1 MLKVILSA
9 ISIHLI
15 FFWSIYFSDNI
26 IYSGKDILRIHYAS
40 KIFLFESFQNYH
52 FPIWTDKMFGGY
64 PILFDLE
71 RGYQNI
77 FNLISVYFL
86 GPINSLN
93 FIFAC
98 VYLIGFVSMSF
109 LLQKLTKLNLWYCII
124 LTVLYFYSHL
134 SLSHVQHQN
143 MLFSIFLLP
152 TIILLSYLFV
162 QNRRFLYIFCTIL
175 VYYFLITFGSLQTVI
190 INVFFQSIFIIIVS
204 KNVKSGIVNILSLV
218 TPSFILTIPS
228 IYYFFQMFQD
238 SERSVSGVSGQG
250 NLNLFHLGSYLLPFF
265 LGSQN
270 YFGTTLDS
278 DLLKQE
284 SLLYFSLSGFL
295 STILYFSKRDTSGD
309 NIFKKI
315 LGVTFLL
322 FIILNVWVYFPF
334 DLFRYWIRSSYI
346 INFAILLLLADFLH
360 KFSIDKAQNKLMNYN
375 VKYILFFVF
384 CLFLATIASFVN
396 KDYLFLFNTY
406 LNDYFF
412 YIPIYLLIVLATLF
426 IFFKYPRFLILVLL
440 IDFSVSQT
448 VHNFNLFLPKDE
460 LISFTKQFN
469 FYENTNDDYS
479 LLKNEPSLSGYS
491 GLVPKYKVED
501 NSWRAKY
508 VLEDLIYFY
517 ILSTAVTLFYLYGIK
532 RYVWKNH

>member
-26 IYSGKDILRIHYAS
+26 IYSGKDTLRIHYAS
-40 KIFLFESFQNYH
+40 KFFLFESLQNYH

-71 RGYQNI
+71 RGYQNV

-93 FIFAC
+93 FIFVC
-98 VYLIGFVSMSF
+98 TYLIGFVSMSF
-109 LLQKLTKLNLWYCII
+109 LLHKLTKLNLWNSVI
-124 LTVLYFYSHL
+124 LTVLYFFSHF
-134 SLSHVQHQN
+134 SLFHVQHQN

-162 QNRRFLYIFCTIL
+162 QNRRLLYIFCTIIS
-175 VYYFLITFGSLQTVI
+175 YYFLITFGSLQTVI
-190 INVFFQSIFIIIVS
+190 INVLFQSIFIIIIS

-218 TPSFILTIPS
+218 TPSFVLTIPS

-250 NLNLFHLGSYLLPFF
+250 NLNLYHLGSYLLPFF

-270 YFGTTLDS
+270 YFGTTLNA

-284 SLLYFSLSGFL
+284 SLIYFSLSAL
-295 STILYFSKRDTSGD
+295 LISILYFFRKDTSS
-309 NIFKKI
+309 NPFKRL
-315 LGVTFLL
+315 LGITFLL

-334 DLFRYWIRSSYI
+334 DLFRYWIRSSYV

-360 KFSIDKAQNKLMNYN
+360 KFSIDKVQNKLNNYN
-375 VKYILFFVF
+375 VKYILFFGF
-384 CLFLATIASFVN
+384 CLFLAISINFIN
-396 KDYLFLFNTY
+396 KDYRFLFNFY
-406 LNDYFF
+406 LNDYIF
-412 YIPIYLLIVLATLF
+412 YIPIYMLIAIITL
-426 IFFKYPRFLILVLL
+426 IAFFKFPKYLILVLL

-479 LLKNEPSLSGYS
+479 LLKNGPSLSGYS